1 VIGRKLP
8 VISWIS
14 TQNKTNPLEEKTTL
28 VISSTSP
35 PPKKNKKRWL
45 IDKSHQRLHSEVL
58 ASEARRGA
66 DSEDQ

>member
-8 VISWIS
+8 VISWIP

-35 PPKKNKKRWL
+35 PPPKKKRWL

-58 ASEARRGA
+58 TSEARRGA